1 MRTFTIEPR
10 GPFDLATARDF
21 AGGFAAGI
29 GSRAAAD
36 GSILMMFPV
45 EGWAASAVVQVHQDA
60 EGTIHGD
67 VFGDGDLET
76 IERQAARSL
85 SLDHDGTGWPDVGTR
100 DRVLGRQQERFGFLR
115 PVGFFSAYEAATS
128 FVIGQRISMAQ
139 TRRVKERLAEKAGD
153 AIEVER
159 DGEHR
164 TIHAFPRPQQ
174 LLAQTEVPGVASV
187 KVERL
192 HGLARA
198 ALDGRL
204 ATERLRGLA
213 EDEALAELRKLPGI
227 GEWTAGGVLTR
238 GCGVADTLPIGDT
251 ISREAVRH
259 FYGLAEPPDDDAWLA
274 IADPWRPFRMWATVL
289 LHMAW
294 RRDSPLRRA
303 TAKVATGR
311 TTDRRTLR
319 AARQLAGHP
328 ESSWM
333 HRLSHRRSSCS
344 WS

>member
-29 GSRAAAD
+29 GSRAATD

-45 EGWAASAVVQVHQDA
+45 EGWAASAVVQVRQEAD
-60 EGTIHGD
+60 GTMHGE
-67 VFGDGDLET
+67 VFGDGELET

-85 SLDHDGTGWPDVGTR
+85 SLDHDGTGWPGVGRR
-100 DRVLGRQQERFGFLR
+100 DPIVGALQERFGLLR
-115 PVGFFSAYEAATS
+115 PVCFFSAYEAATS

-139 TRRVKERLAEKAGD
+139 SRRVKERLAEQAGD
-153 AIEVER
+153 AIDVEL
-159 DGEHR
+159 DGERR

-174 LLAQTEVPGVASV
+174 LLALPEIPGVAAV

-204 ATERLRGLA
+204 ATERLRGLT
-213 EDEALAELRKLPGI
+213 EDEALSELRALPGI
-227 GEWTAGGVLTR
+227 GEWTASAVLTR
-238 GCGVADTLPIGDT
+238 GCGLADALPLGDR

-259 FYGLAEPPDDDAWLA
+259 FHELADLPDDDAWLA
-274 IADPWRPFRMWATVL
+274 IAEPWRPYRMWATVL

-294 RRDSPLRRA
+294 RRDQPAAPSYRQGRRPAEDSPN
-303 TAKVATGR
+303 
-311 TTDRRTLR
+311 
-319 AARQLAGHP
+319 
-328 ESSWM
+328 
-333 HRLSHRRSSCS
+333 
-344 WS
+344 

>member
-29 GSRAAAD
+29 GSRASTD

-45 EGWAASAVVQVHQDA
+45 EGWATSAVVQVRQDA
-60 EGTIHGD
+60 DGTIRGD
-67 VFGDGDLET
+67 VFGDGELET

-85 SLDHDGTGWPDVGTR
+85 SLDHDGTGWPDVGRR
-100 DRVLGRQQERFGFLR
+100 DPIVGALQERFGLLR
-115 PVGFFSAYEAATS
+115 PVCFFSAYEAATS

-139 TRRVKERLAEKAGD
+139 SRRVKERLAEQAGD
-153 AIEVER
+153 AIHVEL
-159 DGEHR
+159 DGERR

-174 LLAQTEVPGVASV
+174 LLALPEIPGVAAV

-213 EDEALAELRKLPGI
+213 EDEALAELRALPGI
-227 GEWTAGGVLTR
+227 GEWTASAVLTR
-238 GCGVADTLPIGDT
+238 GCGLADALPLGDR

-259 FYGLAEPPDDDAWLA
+259 FHGLADVPDDDAWLA
-274 IADPWRPFRMWATVL
+274 LAEPWRPYRMWATVL
-289 LHMAW
+289 LHVAW
-294 RRDSPLRRA
+294 RRDQPAPPSYRQ
-303 TAKVATGR
+303 GR
-311 TTDRRTLR
+311 GAEAD
-319 AARQLAGHP
+319 
-328 ESSWM
+328 
-333 HRLSHRRSSCS
+333 
-344 WS
+344 

>member
-29 GSRAAAD
+29 GSRAATD

-45 EGWAASAVVQVHQDA
+45 EGWAASAVVQVRQAVD
-60 EGTIHGD
+60 GTIRGA
-67 VFGDGDLET
+67 VFGDGELET
-76 IERQAARSL
+76 IERQTARSL
-85 SLDHDGTGWPDVGTR
+85 SLDHDGIGWPDVGRR
-100 DRVLGRQQERFGFLR
+100 DPVVGRVQERFGLLR
-115 PVGFFSAYEAATS
+115 PVCFFSAYEAATS

-139 TRRVKERLAEKAGD
+139 SRRVKERLAEQAGD
-153 AIEVER
+153 AIEVEL
-159 DGEHR
+159 DGERR

-174 LLAQTEVPGVASV
+174 LLALPEIPGLPAV

-204 ATERLRGLA
+204 ATERLRGLPD
-213 EDEALAELRKLPGI
+213 DEALAELRALPGI
-227 GEWTAGGVLTR
+227 GEWTASAVLTR
-238 GCGVADTLPIGDT
+238 GCGLVDALPLGDR

-259 FYGLAEPPDDDAWLA
+259 SHELADAPDDDAWLA
-274 IADPWRPFRMWATVL
+274 IAEPWRPYRMWATVL

-294 RRDSPLRRA
+294 RRDQPAPPSDRQ
-303 TAKVATGR
+303 GR
-311 TTDRRTLR
+311 GSETD
-319 AARQLAGHP
+319 
-328 ESSWM
+328 
-333 HRLSHRRSSCS
+333 
-344 WS
+344 

>member
-1 MRTFTIEPR
+1 MRTFAIQPR

-29 GSRAAAD
+29 GSRAAID

-45 EGWAASAVVQVHQDA
+45 EGWAASAVVQIRQDGD
-60 EGTIHGD
+60 GTIHGD

-76 IERQAARSL
+76 IERQAARSI
-85 SLDHDGTGWPDVGTR
+85 SLDHDGTGWPEVGQR
-100 DRVLGRQQERFGFLR
+100 DPILGRQQDRYGFLR
-115 PVGFFSAYEAATS
+115 PVCFFSAYEAATS

-139 TRRVKERLAEKAGD
+139 TRRVKERLGEQAGD
-153 AIEVER
+153 AIEVEL

-174 LLAQTEVPGVASV
+174 LLAQREIAGVAAV
-187 KVERL
+187 KVDRL

-204 ATERLRGLA
+204 ATERLRGLP

-227 GEWTAGGVLTR
+227 GEWTASGVLTR
-238 GCGVADTLPIGDT
+238 GCGVADTLPLGDR
-251 ISREAVRH
+251 ISREAIRH
-259 FYGLAEPPDDDAWLA
+259 FYSLAEPPDDDGWLA
-274 IADPWRPFRMWATVL
+274 IAEPWRPYRMWATVL

-294 RRDSPLRRA
+294 RRDQPAPPSY
-303 TAKVATGR
+303 
-311 TTDRRTLR
+311 
-319 AARQLAGHP
+319 RQGHG
-328 ESSWM
+328 SA
-333 HRLSHRRSSCS
+333 
-344 WS
+344 